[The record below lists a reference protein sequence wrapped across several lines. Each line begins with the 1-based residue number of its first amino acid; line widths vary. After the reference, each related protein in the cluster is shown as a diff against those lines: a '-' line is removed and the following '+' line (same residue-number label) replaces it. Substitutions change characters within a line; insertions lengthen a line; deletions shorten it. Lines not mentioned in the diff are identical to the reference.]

1 MSTQFSLVAII
12 KIAEESVDAFKALMN
27 DPNGVPTTR
36 AFPGNILFECTS
48 DINDETTIRIYEKWE
63 NKDAWD
69 AYMKFRGGTRFADQ
83 FSSFVSAPPQFIP
96 VSLIA

>member
-12 KIAEESVDAFKALMN
+12 KIAEGSVDAFKALMN

-63 NKDAWD
+63 SKDAWD
-69 AYMKFRGGTRFADQ
+69 AYMKFRGETGFADKL
-83 FSSFVSAPPQFIP
+83 SSFISAPPQFIP

>member
-63 NKDAWD
+63 SKDAWD
-69 AYMKFRGGTRFADQ
+69 AYMKFRGETGFADKL
-83 FSSFVSAPPQFIP
+83 SSFVSAPPQFIP